1 MTRLT
6 SGVIKS
12 KLGTIPATWKIAKF
26 KHITSILRCGIASTP
41 KYVEEGIPFLSSQN
55 VKPNKLVLHRYK
67 YISEADHRELT
78 KKHKPQK
85 GDILYTRVGN
95 IGEAALVDVDFEFS
109 VYVSLTH
116 IRMKEGYDSLFYT
129 YLLNSDY
136 YVHKAKQ
143 MVFRGGGVSNLNV
156 KQVEDFDM
164 LVPPLYEQKKI
175 ADILATWDTAIALK
189 QKLIEQQRERHRGLM
204 QQLLSGAVRLPG
216 FSAAWEEVRLAD
228 LGKTY
233 NGLSGKKAD
242 DFGTGKPYIPYKTV
256 FHDGKIDLQAV
267 DYVSIGEN
275 EKQNK
280 VKYGDIFFTTSSE
293 TPFEVGM
300 SSVLLT
306 EVQEMYLNSFCF
318 GFRLHNF
325 DRLLPEFARFLF
337 RSDAVRKQMYRLAQ
351 GSTRFNISKAEVI
364 KLKVKLPTLE
374 EQRRITDVLH
384 RSHSVVKLLE
394 QQVNALEQQKK
405 GLMQLLLTGKV
416 RVAEAEA
423 AVTV

>member
-1 MTRLT
+1 MTPDVKKT
-6 SGVIKS
+6 
-12 KLGTIPATWKIAKF
+12 KLGTIPATWETAKF
-26 KHITSILRCGIASTP
+26 KQITSILRCGIASTP
-41 KYVEEGIPFLSSQN
+41 QYVEDGVPFLSSQN
-55 VKPNKLVLHRYK
+55 VKPNKLVLHK
-67 YISEADHRELT
+67 YRHISEADHRELT

-116 IRMKEGYDSLFYT
+116 IRMKERYDSLFYT
-129 YLLNSDY
+129 YLLNSDF
-136 YVHKAKQ
+136 YVHKARR

-164 LVPPLYEQKKI
+164 LVPPLNEQRKI
-175 ADILATWDTAIALK
+175 ARILATWDKAITLK
-189 QKLIEQQRERHRGLM
+189 EKLIEQQRERHRGLM

-216 FSAAWEEVRLAD
+216 CSGEWEEVQLAD

-233 NGLSGKKAD
+233 NGLSGKKAS
-242 DFGTGKPYIPYKTV
+242 DFGAGKPYIPYKTV
-256 FHDGKIDLQAV
+256 FNDGKIDLQAV
-267 DYVSIGEN
+267 EHVRIGES
-275 EKQNK
+275 EKQHE

-318 GFRLHNF
+318 GFRLHDF

-337 RSDAVRKQMYRLAQ
+337 RSDAVRKQMYKLAQ
-351 GSTRFNISKAEVI
+351 GSTRFNISKAEVM
-364 KLKVKLPTLE
+364 KLKVKLPTVE
-374 EQRRITDVLH
+374 EQRRITAVLH
-384 RSHSVVKLLE
+384 RSHNVIQLLE
-394 QQVNALEQQKK
+394 QQVDALEQQKK

-416 RVAEAEA
+416 RVAEAEV
-423 AVTV
+423 AVSV